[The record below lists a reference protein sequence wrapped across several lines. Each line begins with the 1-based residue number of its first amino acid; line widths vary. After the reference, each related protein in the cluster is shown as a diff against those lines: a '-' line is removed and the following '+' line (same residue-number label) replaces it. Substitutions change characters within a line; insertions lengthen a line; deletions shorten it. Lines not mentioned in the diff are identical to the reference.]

1 MQCWTIAGAQRIL
14 SPKTMFDWKLYIDRH
29 PDVMLGKPV
38 FKGTRITVEFVLD
51 RLAQGA
57 TSNELIANYDGLKP
71 EHIGAALA
79 YAAAAV
85 RHDDLVASL

>member
-1 MQCWTIAGAQRIL
+1 MV
-14 SPKTMFDWKLYIDRH
+14 DWKAFIERH

-38 FKGTRITVEFVLD
+38 FSGTRITVEFVLE

-57 TSNELIANYDGLKP
+57 TVDELVANYDGLKSA
-71 EHIGAALA
+71 HISAALA

-85 RHDDLVASL
+85 RHDDLVASS

>member
-1 MQCWTIAGAQRIL
+1 
-14 SPKTMFDWKLYIDRH
+14 
-29 PDVMLGKPV
+29 MLGKPV

-57 TSNELIANYDGLKP
+57 TAQELVENYEGLRA
-71 EHIGAALA
+71 EHITAALS

-85 RHDDLVASL
+85 RHDELITSG